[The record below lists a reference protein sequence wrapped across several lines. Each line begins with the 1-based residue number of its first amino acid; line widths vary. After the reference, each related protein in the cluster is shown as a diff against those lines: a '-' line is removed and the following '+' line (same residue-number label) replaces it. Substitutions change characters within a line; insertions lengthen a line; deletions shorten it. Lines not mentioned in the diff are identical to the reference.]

1 MMRYFRIALGAL
13 AMLVVAMASCLI
25 TMRLAVHGREVEV
38 PNFSGMTLAEASDAA
53 EHKGLE
59 LSLEDRF
66 YSTVVPSGRVMQ
78 QFPAAGVHV
87 RREWQVRITESM
99 GPQRVSIP
107 DVVGQPEREASVA
120 IRRASLELG
129 TIAYAESPGPAG
141 IVLAQTPPAN
151 AEGVD
156 RPRVSILLSEPESAA
171 KPEYKSGTEDGQ
183 NAEAKP
189 NIFVMPSFIGLSSMA
204 ATSRALSAGLRV
216 AYLQETS
223 AAASTATASTTATPA
238 PATTA
243 PTDTP
248 AQSPGAPPAAGAAA
262 PSEPIIPAGVVSA
275 QLPQTGHR
283 TQRGDTIRLT
293 LR

>member
-216 AYLQETS
+216 AYLQEQLQLPLTRQHKVPVHHQQPEPQLQVS
-223 AAASTATASTTATPA
+223 RSSPQASSPHSSRRPATAHSVATPSG
-238 PATTA
+238 
-243 PTDTP
+243 
-248 AQSPGAPPAAGAAA
+248 SP
-262 PSEPIIPAGVVSA
+262 SA
-275 QLPQTGHR
+275 RSRRSQ
-283 TQRGDTIRLT
+283 
-293 LR
+293 

>member
-156 RPRVSILLSEPESAA
+156 RPRV
-171 KPEYKSGTEDGQ
+171 
-183 NAEAKP
+183 
-189 NIFVMPSFIGLSSMA
+189 IGLSSMA